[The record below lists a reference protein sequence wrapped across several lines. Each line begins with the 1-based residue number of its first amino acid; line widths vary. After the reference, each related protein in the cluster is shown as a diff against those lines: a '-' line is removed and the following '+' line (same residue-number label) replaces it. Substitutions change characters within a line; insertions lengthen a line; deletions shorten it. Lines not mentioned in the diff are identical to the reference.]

1 MKVKITRFRRTAMLV
16 ATLAFAVACSKPPSD
31 SQVASNI
38 QSRLAADSGLQ
49 NKQVAL
55 QVEKGTVTLSGTVDN
70 DAERLAAAKYAASE
84 PGVKQVINNL
94 QVAPMVAAAET
105 TPASAPSPAP
115 APVATPETT
124 QTTNPMPATA
134 PIARSKPSPSGKPRR
149 DRTDWRKRR
158 DEPAPS
164 AQSSSN
170 AQPPDGNGQQPQSQS
185 NANMPSQTEPPPQ
198 AASAPPPE
206 PRKVTV
212 PSGAEVSVRLI
223 DAIDSGTAQAGDNFH
238 ATLDAPIAVDGDVVV
253 PSHYDV
259 EGHVVDAHA
268 SGKFAGRALLDL
280 QLDRIKVGEKYYN
293 IQTDHFK
300 QETGSRGKNTA
311 EKVGG
316 GAIAGAIIG
325 GIFGGGKGAAIGSAA
340 GAGAGGGVQAASK
353 KPDIKLSSEK
363 VLTFTLQ
370 SPVTIVPTSKPA
382 REGKRLETN
391 SADSQ

>member
-1 MKVKITRFRRTAMLV
+1 MKVTITRFRRTAMLAV
-16 ATLAFAVACSKPPSD
+16 TLALAVACSKPPSD

-49 NKQVAL
+49 NKQVAV
-55 QVEKGTVTLSGTVDN
+55 QAEKGTVTLSGTVDN
-70 DAERLAAAKYAASE
+70 DAERQAAAKYAAAE

-94 QVAPMVAAAET
+94 EVAPMSAAAET
-105 TPASAPSPAP
+105 KPAPTVAAAPTPA
-115 APVATPETT
+115 
-124 QTTNPMPATA
+124 TNPMPASE
-134 PIARSKPSPSGKPRR
+134 PISRSKPSPSPSQKPRR
-149 DRTDWRKRR
+149 DRTDWRQRR
-158 DEPAPS
+158 DQPPAS
-164 AQSSSN
+164 AQSASN
-170 AQPPDGNGQQPQSQS
+170 AQAPDGNGNVQSQP
-185 NANMPSQTEPPPQ
+185 NGNMPSQTEPPPQ

-212 PSGAEVSVRLI
+212 PSGAEVSVRLV
-223 DAIDSGTAQAGDNFH
+223 DAIDSATAQAGDNFH
-238 ATLDAPIAVDGDVVV
+238 ATLGAPIAVDGDVVV
-253 PSHYDV
+253 PAHYDV

-316 GAIAGAIIG
+316 GAIAGAILG

-391 SADSQ
+391 SAESQ